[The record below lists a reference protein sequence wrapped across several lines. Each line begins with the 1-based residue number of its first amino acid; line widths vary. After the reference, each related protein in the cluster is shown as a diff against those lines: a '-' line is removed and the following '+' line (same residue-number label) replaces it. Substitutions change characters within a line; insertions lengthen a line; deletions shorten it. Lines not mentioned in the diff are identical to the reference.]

1 MSTNISKQKREDLLN
16 KIKEIRTFIASAPQD
31 ENTGN
36 LLSYL
41 SDLEKDVNGK
51 KYGLVF
57 EEHREEIDEVLDTH
71 TPVLT
76 EEEDLFIDN
85 GEQMNF
91 LIEGDNLASLKLL
104 EKTHKGKIDLI
115 YIDPP
120 YNTGNK
126 DFIYDDVFVDK
137 SDSFIHSKWLSF
149 MSARLK
155 IARKLL
161 APQGALIISIGYQEV
176 HNLNLLCQDI
186 FFDRQN
192 VVVTVQTSGGKPNG
206 GFNYTQEYLMFVVP
220 TDFSPNAISFTGGI
234 ERSPFEGLTFST
246 FDKTTRPNQTYPI
259 FIEKNTMRIVGVG
272 KSLAERIADG
282 SYLGEAKDF
291 VFDFNEAPE
300 GTVAL
305 WPISSKGADC
315 VWRLIS
321 TRLLHDWKL
330 GYIKVSKNKSKACP
344 NEYSLQYLPD
354 GVIRKIESGD
364 LEVIGREND
373 LPTLKLGKNETV
385 GSDIPTIWTEKDFF
399 TTKGSSYVRNIFGDK
414 RFPYPKPLE
423 FIVEL
428 LRASTSDNSLIVD
441 FFAGS
446 GTTGEATMLLNKET
460 RGNRRFILCTNNE
473 NGICREVTYERIK
486 RVIDKEGYTASIKYY
501 RVDYVP
507 VSERMYYEYADE
519 LLSHIRELVELENGV
534 NFTGNAEIGIVLTE
548 DELDNFVT
556 NADDFAKCKKLYMG
570 HDLLPTEEQEQIIKA
585 HGIEISII
593 PDYYYRDLQEV

>member
-1 MSTNISKQKREDLLN
+1 M
-16 KIKEIRTFIASAPQD
+16 
-31 ENTGN
+31 
-36 LLSYL
+36 
-41 SDLEKDVNGK
+41 
-51 KYGLVF
+51 
-57 EEHREEIDEVLDTH
+57 
-71 TPVLT
+71 
-76 EEEDLFIDN
+76 
-85 GEQMNF
+85 
-91 LIEGDNLASLKLL
+91 
-104 EKTHKGKIDLI
+104 
-115 YIDPP
+115 
-120 YNTGNK
+120 
-126 DFIYDDVFVDK
+126 
-137 SDSFIHSKWLSF
+137 
-149 MSARLK
+149 
-155 IARKLL
+155 
-161 APQGALIISIGYQEV
+161 
-176 HNLNLLCQDI
+176 
-186 FFDRQN
+186 
-192 VVVTVQTSGGKPNG
+192 
-206 GFNYTQEYLMFVVP
+206 
-220 TDFSPNAISFTGGI
+220 
-234 ERSPFEGLTFST
+234 
-246 FDKTTRPNQTYPI
+246 
-259 FIEKNTMRIVGVG
+259 
-272 KSLAERIADG
+272 
-282 SYLGEAKDF
+282 
-291 VFDFNEAPE
+291 
-300 GTVAL
+300 
-305 WPISSKGADC
+305 
-315 VWRLIS
+315 
-321 TRLLHDWKL
+321 HDWKL